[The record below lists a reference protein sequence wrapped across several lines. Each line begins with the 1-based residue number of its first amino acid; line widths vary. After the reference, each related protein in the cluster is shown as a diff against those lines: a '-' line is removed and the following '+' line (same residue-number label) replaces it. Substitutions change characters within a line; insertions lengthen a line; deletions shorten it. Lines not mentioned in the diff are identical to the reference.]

1 MKSISTRLKIVIL
14 GVIVF
19 FTGPWLLLYISISLT
34 EDPPK
39 PFYTYGEFPFHLEYE
54 INGQEKTVED
64 TVIVKFDGFGL
75 SEGSGRKY
83 IQWKKTLASGNK
95 NVVLY
100 EGGKGEDVSL
110 FFSVLYLDYHLEDE
124 LYNEDA
130 LTPGVIKKMG
140 NITDHSPLS
149 EYELLTEYNLKVIN
163 FEYGE
168 SIKK

>member
-1 MKSISTRLKIVIL
+1 MKSISTRLKVVFL

-39 PFYTYGEFPFHLEYE
+39 PVYTYGEFPFYLEYE

-83 IQWKKTLASGNK
+83 IQWKKKLASGNK

-100 EGGKGEDVSL
+100 KGGKGKEVSL
-110 FFSVLYLDYHLEDE
+110 FFSVLYEDYHLEDE
-124 LYNEDA
+124 LYKEDA
-130 LTPGVIKKMG
+130 LTPGVIKKEG
-140 NITDHSPLS
+140 NITDLSPLS
-149 EYELLTEYNLKVIN
+149 EYELLTEYNLKLIK
-163 FEYGE
+163 FEYSE